1 MYDNTTDDFRAGLYQ
16 TVTGLPDGTYCL
28 KVQARKEGAF
38 YKKAHIYAAEY
49 GGAKKRMV
57 IPTTTEMQSVFIRD
71 IEVTNGQ
78 CTFGVDVDV
87 FGGMWAQAYVF
98 LNDVEFFQQSDGSTP
113 GRVPTSGAKD
123 VKR

>member
-1 MYDNTTDDFRAGLYQ
+1 MYNNTTDDFRAGLYQ
-16 TVTGLPDGTYCL
+16 TVTGLPDGTYCF
-28 KVQARKEGAF
+28 KVKARKQGAF

-49 GGAKKRMV
+49 GDAEKRRV
-57 IPTTTEMQSVFIRD
+57 IPTAMEMQPVFIRD

-98 LNDVEFFQQSDGSTP
+98 LDDVEFFEQSG
-113 GRVPTSGAKD
+113 GAG
-123 VKR
+123 